1 MVLKTMWRRYKSLI
15 YLKNGLVSKG
25 YNFKSLSYL
34 NSQIEIL
41 NQLIKEESYNV
52 LEQLLRKTNYRLLKQ
67 IKKGSENLVDIINY
81 PERWRLCKI
90 ENCLDE
96 WLNNNSLIFSTE
108 RKEILAFTQN
118 DKNHGQKYINNK
130 WQ

>member
-1 MVLKTMWRRYKSLI
+1 MVLTTMWRRYQILI
-15 YLKNGLVSKG
+15 YLKNGLVEKG
-25 YNFKSLSYL
+25 HNFKSLSYF

-41 NQLIKEESYNV
+41 NKLIKEESFDQ

-67 IKKGSENLVDIINY
+67 IEKGEENLVSIY
-81 PERWRLCKI
+81 EHPEQWRLCKI
-90 ENCLDE
+90 EDCCSE

-108 RKEILAFTQN
+108 REETLVFTQN
-118 DKNHGQKYINNK
+118 DYGQKYINNK

>member
-1 MVLKTMWRRYKSLI
+1 MILATMWRRYKVLTFLKSGLI
-15 YLKNGLVSKG
+15 DKG

-41 NQLIKEESYNV
+41 TTLIKEESFNT
-52 LEQLLRKTNYRLLKQ
+52 LDQLLRKTNYRLLKQ
-67 IKKGSENLVDIINY
+67 IEKGQENLVSISNY
-81 PERWRLCKI
+81 PEWWRLCKI
-90 ENCLDE
+90 EKHYDE

-108 RKEILAFTQN
+108 KEALCFTMN
-118 DKNHGQKYINNK
+118 DYGQKYINNK